1 MTARTTQLWRV
12 VIQVAPHGRKRLGLA
27 YHHALAP
34 DAAAANALA
43 LADWG
48 YRHRAEKVLAV
59 FAVPAGRVVQSDVYR
74 TRTLAEEPGTIPP
87 GLAIDAAG
95 RLLQADAE
103 REREERARTTTTTT
117 TTERSTR

>member
-1 MTARTTQLWRV
+1 
-12 VIQVAPHGRKRLGLA
+12 
-27 YHHALAP
+27 
-34 DAAAANALA
+34 
-43 LADWG
+43 
-48 YRHRAEKVLAV
+48 V